1 MRRSHSFSLRA
12 FFQPVGLILAA
23 VFLVMLVFNWLT
35 PLISDDYSYLLR
47 FPTHDSVE
55 TFWDIVVSQYYHYMQ
70 WGGRTIAIGLNQ
82 LFLWLGKWVFN
93 LANAAAFTFT
103 VWLCAKLAAGQKKLH
118 PAFLLVVLALFFH
131 FNPAFGAVN
140 LWMCGSCVYLWPLML
155 GLVFLLPYR
164 LQLDRDLSW
173 GRGAAVGM
181 FFAGVAAG
189 WGNENT
195 SGAVLLACL
204 LLCVLSRLLLG
215 RTPLWQLTGAAGCLA
230 GFLLLMCAPGQWVR
244 MDRAGEDSR
253 GFLTVL
259 LTRVMNATHTLR
271 LYGLVLAILFA
282 AVYFCLLLC
291 RPSLRAALFP
301 AFWFVMGLAANYALI
316 LSPVYYVRS
325 FYAVLAFW
333 VIATGSALIGLAQ
346 HQPSLGKLPQ
356 GLLAGGLCVLLCFDL
371 VEGGYD
377 ILNYSIMRQVREETI
392 LTQVA
397 QGERDI
403 ET

>member
-1 MRRSHSFSLRA
+1 
-12 FFQPVGLILAA
+12 
-23 VFLVMLVFNWLT
+23 MLVFNRLT
-35 PLISDDYSYLLR
+35 PLISDDYSYLLK
-47 FPTHDSVE
+47 FPTHEPVE

-82 LFLWLGKWVFN
+82 IFLWLGKWVFN

-103 VWLCAKLAAGQKKLH
+103 VWLCAKLAAGQKSIH
-118 PAFLLVVLALFFH
+118 PAFLLVVLGLFFH

-173 GRGAAVGM
+173 SKGAAAGM
-181 FFAGVAAG
+181 FFAGIAAG

-204 LLCVLSRLLLG
+204 VLCVFSRLLLG

-259 LTRVMNATHTLR
+259 LTRIMNATHTLR

-301 AFWFVMGLAANYALI
+301 VFWFVMGLAANYALI

-325 FYAVLAFW
+325 FYAALAFW
-333 VIATGSALIGLAQ
+333 VIAIGSALTGLAW
-346 HQPSLGKLPQ
+346 PSTSPLWANCPRGCW
-356 GLLAGGLCVLLCFDL
+356 LAVCAFCSAS
-371 VEGGYD
+371 
-377 ILNYSIMRQVREETI
+377 ILWRAATI
-392 LTQVA
+392 F
-397 QGERDI
+397 
-403 ET
+403 